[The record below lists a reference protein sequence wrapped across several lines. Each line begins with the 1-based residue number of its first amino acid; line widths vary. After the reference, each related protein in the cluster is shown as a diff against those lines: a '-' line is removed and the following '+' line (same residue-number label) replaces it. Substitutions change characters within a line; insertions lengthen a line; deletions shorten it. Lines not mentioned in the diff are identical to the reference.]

1 MGGIEE
7 TRTQLERWI
16 DQDGD
21 FDFSRSGGPG
31 GQNVNK
37 VNTRVTLRLSLDSLP
52 LAPEVI
58 DRIRGRLANR
68 VTEGGELLLH
78 SSETRSQWRN
88 RELAKRRAV
97 DLILAALKTPKKRR
111 PTKPPAAATRR
122 RLEEKKRRS
131 AKKAYR
137 RPPES

>member
-7 TRTQLERWI
+7 KRGALETWI
-16 DQDGD
+16 DQEGD

-37 VNTRVTLRLSLDSLP
+37 VNTRVTLRLSLDSAP
-52 LAPEVI
+52 LASEEI
-58 DRIRGRLANR
+58 DRLRGRLANR
-68 VTEGGELLLH
+68 VTEGDELLLH

-97 DLILAALKTPKKRR
+97 DLILGALKTQKRRR
-111 PTKPPAAATRR
+111 PTRPSAAATRR
-122 RLEEKKRRS
+122 RLEEKKRRG
-131 AKKAYR
+131 AKKADR
-137 RPPES
+137 RPPEL